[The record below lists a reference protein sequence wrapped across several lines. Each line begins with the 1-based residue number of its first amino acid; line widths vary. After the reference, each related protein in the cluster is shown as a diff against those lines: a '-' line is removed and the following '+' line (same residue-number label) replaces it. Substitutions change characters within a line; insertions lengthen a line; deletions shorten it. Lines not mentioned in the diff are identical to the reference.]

1 MVGPEF
7 RPPTPEEQRAEAE
20 AEAERRREE
29 TETIRQRGSL
39 IPIITPVVNLIA
51 NTLDN
56 MIGTAQRT
64 IEWSTAIYDDIYRQ
78 LDKIPRIASDLT
90 NLVSRVTGIASDLA
104 NLASRVTGIA
114 SDLTNLASRVTG
126 IATDV
131 WNLAVTQA
139 QHTADLL
146 DIKDIVKWWQRTRN
160 ALIGNLEGAL
170 VILFLGSVETVA
182 KVGYWLL
189 VRLWD
194 LEITTPP
201 EEPK

>member
-1 MVGPEF
+1 MPPTTLKEALEKQLTEEF
-7 RPPTPEEQRAEAE
+7 RLR
-20 AEAERRREE
+20 
-29 TETIRQRGSL
+29 
-39 IPIITPVVNLIA
+39 LIA
-51 NTLDN
+51 LGLEVNEGEEESKPIPLYRSIFDHAWSAFRGVFGVGSDTLNLFGDVF
-56 MIGTAQRT
+56 R
-64 IEWSTAIYDDIYRQ
+64 DIDHS
-78 LDKIPRIASDLT
+78 LDRIPKLASDLT
-90 NLVSRVTGIASDLA
+90 G
-104 NLASRVTGIA
+104 LASRVTGLA
-114 SDLTNLASRVTG
+114 SDLSTLALGVSGLISDLSNQASRITG

-146 DIKDIVKWWQRTRN
+146 DIKDIVKWWARTRD
-160 ALIGNLEGAL
+160 ALLGNLEGAL
-170 VILFLGSVETVA
+170 VIIFLHSVVTTA

>member
-1 MVGPEF
+1 M
-7 RPPTPEEQRAEAE
+7 PPTTLKEALEKQLLEEAR
-20 AEAERRREE
+20 
-29 TETIRQRGSL
+29 L
-39 IPIITPVVNLIA
+39 KLIA
-51 NTLDN
+51 ARLGVDE
-56 MIGTAQRT
+56 GQK
-64 IEWSTAIYDDIYRQ
+64 ESDDIPLVSSVFNHVWKTARDVLGIGSSLLGHSTDIFQDISKQ
-78 LDKIPRIASDLT
+78 LDTIPKLASDLT
-90 NLVSRVTGIASDLA
+90 G
-104 NLASRVTGIA
+104 LASRVTGLA
-114 SDLTNLASRVTG
+114 SDLSTLALGVSGLISDLANQASRITG

-146 DIKDIVKWWQRTRN
+146 DIKDIVKWWGRTRD
-160 ALIGNLEGAL
+160 ALLGNLEGAL
-170 VILFLGSVETVA
+170 VIIFLHSVVTTA